1 MSEQGTP
8 GHSGARCER
17 AEWLECHDAPYL
29 RNGKWFVGTGETL
42 RCNACGVCL
51 VPDLEP
57 LPVPEGT
64 FRVKSYS
71 RLTAN
76 AQSSYVEIVAYLESD
91 ETKPAVWTMRGKTRE
106 ITEAAWRRAFGRRE

>member
-1 MSEQGTP
+1 MREETSP
-8 GHSGARCER
+8 GHGGTMCER

-57 LPVPEGT
+57 LPNCPACE
-64 FRVKSYS
+64 YE
-71 RLTAN
+71 
-76 AQSSYVEIVAYLESD
+76 VEIVCGWYVMCTNIACRVAGPSSD
-91 ETKPAVWTMRGKTRE
+91 AEGTK
-106 ITEAAWRRAFGRRE
+106 WRAMCARLKGVE

>member
-71 RLTAN
+71 RLFEGGFLGW
-76 AQSSYVEIVAYLESD
+76 EIVAYLESG
-91 ETKPAVWTMRGKTRE
+91 ETIPAGWMMRGKTRE